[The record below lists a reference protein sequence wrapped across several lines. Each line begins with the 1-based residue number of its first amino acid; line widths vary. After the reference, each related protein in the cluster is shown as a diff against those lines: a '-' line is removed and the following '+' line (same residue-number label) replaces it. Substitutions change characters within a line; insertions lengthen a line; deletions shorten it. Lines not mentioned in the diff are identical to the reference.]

1 MPAEKKYTNSFDLNY
16 TLTYINPNS
25 KTPLERT
32 TLIVVSPELN
42 PVTAGSFFGEIWR
55 LKMAG
60 QYTKKGPGRHHLHGK
75 PKKK

>member
-42 PVTAGSFFGEIWR
+42 PVSAGSFFGEIM
-55 LKMAG
+55 KPSFVAG
-60 QYTKKGPGRHHLHGK
+60 VLEVRKKVRVSIE
-75 PKKK
+75 